1 MSTAMELDPAKMEAF
16 GARFLEAMNGA
27 AMMLM
32 SSIGHRTGLF
42 DTMADLPAATSA
54 EVAAASGLNERYV
67 REWLN
72 ALVSAQVVD
81 FDPTEQS
88 YRLPAEHAA
97 LLTRAATPSNL
108 ASVAQWIAVL
118 GYVETQIVDKFSHG
132 GGVCYHEFHRFH
144 DVMADESSQT
154 TVSAMIEHILPLV
167 DGLLEKLERG
177 IDVLDIGCGSA
188 KALIL
193 LAERFPQ
200 SRFCGYDLCADA
212 IVAGQRLAEE
222 KDLPNLTLKVRDV
235 AELIDCDRFDLI
247 TAFDAIHDQAYPD
260 QVLSNISRALRR
272 DGIFLMQDIRA
283 SSYVEKN
290 IDQPLGAFIYT
301 ISCMHCMSVSLAQGG
316 LGLGAAWGEEMAQ
329 EMLIAAGFS
338 QVDIHRLNHD
348 ILNNYYLAR
357 LG

>member
-1 MSTAMELDPAKMEAF
+1 MSIALELQPEKMEAF
-16 GARFLEAMNGA
+16 AGRFLEALNGA

-42 DTMADLPAATSA
+42 DVMADMPAATS
-54 EVAAASGLNERYV
+54 EEIAAAAGLHERYV

-72 ALVSAQVVD
+72 ALVAAKVIE
-81 FDPTEQS
+81 FDRPQQA

-97 LLTRAATPSNL
+97 LLTHAATPNNL

-118 GYVETQIVDKFSHG
+118 GYVETEIVDKFSHG
-132 GGVCYHEFHRFH
+132 GGVCYHEYHRFH
-144 DVMADESSQT
+144 DVMAEESAQT
-154 TVSAMIEHILPLV
+154 TVSALLDHILPLA
-167 DGLLEKLERG
+167 DGLIEKLEQG

-188 KALIL
+188 RALIL

-200 SRFCGYDLCADA
+200 SRFFGYDLCADA
-212 IVAGQRLAEE
+212 IVAGWVRAEE
-222 KDLPNLTLKVRDV
+222 KDLPNLTLKVRD
-235 AELIDCDRFDLI
+235 ASELIERDRFDLI

-260 QVLSNISRALRR
+260 KVLRNISNALRR
-272 DGIFLMQDIRA
+272 DGLFLMQDIHA
-283 SSYVEKN
+283 SSFVEKN

-316 LGLGAAWGEEMAQ
+316 MGLGAAWGEEMAQ
-329 EMLIAAGFS
+329 EMLIAAGFA
-338 QVDIHRLNHD
+338 QVDVRRLDHD

>member
-1 MSTAMELDPAKMEAF
+1 MSTAMELDTAKMEAF

-32 SSIGHRTGLF
+32 SSLGHRTGLF
-42 DTMADLPAATSA
+42 DTMADLPAATS
-54 EVAAASGLNERYV
+54 EEIAAAAGLNERYV

-72 ALVSAQVVD
+72 ALVSAKVID
-81 FDPTEQS
+81 FDPAAQS
-88 YRLPAEHAA
+88 YRLPGEHAA

-118 GYVETQIVDKFSHG
+118 GYVETEIVDKFSHG

-144 DVMADESSQT
+144 DVMAEESTQT
-154 TVSAMIEHILPLV
+154 TVSALIDHILPLV
-167 DGLLEKLERG
+167 DGLIDRLEQG
-177 IDVLDIGCGSA
+177 IDVLDVGCGSA
-188 KALIL
+188 QALIL
-193 LAERFPQ
+193 LADRFPR
-200 SRFCGYDLCADA
+200 SRFVGYDLCADA
-212 IVAGQRLAEE
+212 IDAGRRLADER
-222 KDLPNLTLKVRDV
+222 DLPNLTLKVRDV
-235 AELIDCDRFDLI
+235 SELVDRDRFDMI

-260 QVLSNISRALRR
+260 KVLRNISNALRR
-272 DGIFLMQDIRA
+272 DGLFLMQDIHA

-316 LGLGAAWGEEMAQ
+316 MGLGAAWGEEMAQ
-329 EMLIAAGFS
+329 EMLIAAGFA
-338 QVDIHRLNHD
+338 QVDLRRLEHD

>member
-1 MSTAMELDPAKMEAF
+1 MSTAMELDEAKIEAF
-16 GARFLEAMNGA
+16 AARFLEAMNGA

-42 DTMADLPAATSA
+42 DTMADLPAATSE
-54 EVAAASGLNERYV
+54 EVAAAAGLNERYV

-72 ALVSAQVVD
+72 ALVSAQVID
-81 FDPTEQS
+81 FDRAEQS

-144 DVMADESSQT
+144 DVMAEESSQT
-154 TVSAMIEHILPLV
+154 TVSAMIDHILPLV
-167 DGLLEKLERG
+167 DGLIEKLERG
-177 IDVLDIGCGSA
+177 IDVLDVGCGSA

-193 LAERFPQ
+193 LAERFPH
-200 SRFCGYDLCADA
+200 SRFYGYDLCADA
-212 IVAGQRLAEE
+212 IVAGRRLAEE
-222 KDLPNLTLKVRDV
+222 RDLPNLTLKVRDV
-235 AELIDCDRFDLI
+235 SQLVDCDRFDLI

-260 QVLSNISRALRR
+260 QVLNNISRALRR

-316 LGLGAAWGEEMAQ
+316 MGLGAAWGEEMAQ
-329 EMLIAAGFS
+329 EMLISAGFS
-338 QVDIHRLNHD
+338 QVDIRRLDHD
-348 ILNNYYLAR
+348 IINNYYLAR

>member
-1 MSTAMELDPAKMEAF
+1 MATALELDPAKMESFA
-16 GARFLEAMNGA
+16 ATFLDAMNGA
-27 AMMLM
+27 ATMLM

-42 DTMADLPAATSA
+42 DVMAEMPPATSEEIA
-54 EVAAASGLNERYV
+54 FASGLNERYV

-72 ALVSAQVVD
+72 ALVAAKVID
-81 FDPTEQS
+81 YDRDERS
-88 YRLPAEHAA
+88 YRLPPEHAA

-118 GYVETQIVDKFSHG
+118 GYVETQVVDKFTHG

-144 DVMADESSQT
+144 DVMADESAQT
-154 TVSAMIEHILPLV
+154 TVAALLDHILPLV
-167 DGLLEKLERG
+167 DGLTDKLEQG
-177 IDVLDIGCGSA
+177 IDVLDIGCGSGQT
-188 KALIL
+188 LIL
-193 LAERFPQ
+193 LAERFPN
-200 SRFCGYDLCADA
+200 SRFVGYDLCADA
-212 IVAGQRLAEE
+212 IVAGRSAIED
-222 KDLPNLTLKVRDV
+222 KDLPNLVLKVRDV
-235 AELIDCDRFDLI
+235 SQLEERDRFDLV

-260 QVLSNISRALRR
+260 KVLRNISGALRR

-316 LGLGAAWGEEMAQ
+316 MGLGAAWGEELAQ
-329 EMLIAAGFS
+329 EMLIGAGFA
-338 QVDIHRLNHD
+338 QVDIRQLEHD
-348 ILNNYYLAR
+348 IMNNYYLAR